1 MINILELS
9 TKVKNEGYSEEMAE
23 AKLCQDIIL
32 LLLSKSKFNI
42 FQQEVPHI
50 IFIDGYLYRWGDEL
64 QQTIFYSQSIQRDYS
79 NNQRIIKIKQ
89 LFIESISIN

>member
-42 FQQEVPHI
+42 FQQEVV
-50 IFIDGYLYRWGDEL
+50 
-64 QQTIFYSQSIQRDYS
+64 
-79 NNQRIIKIKQ
+79 
-89 LFIESISIN
+89 LFN